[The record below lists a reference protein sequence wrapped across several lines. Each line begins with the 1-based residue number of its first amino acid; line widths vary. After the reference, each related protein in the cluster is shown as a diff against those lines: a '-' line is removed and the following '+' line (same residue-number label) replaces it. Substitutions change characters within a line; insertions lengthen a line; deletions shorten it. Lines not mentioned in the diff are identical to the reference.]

1 MHCAKLKA
9 NKEWDTVPIAIGEN
23 APRDF
28 SLISFETLDDY
39 SLVSFYFIY
48 DLTLPKI
55 VFEYHLQFK

>member
-23 APRDF
+23 APKDF

-39 SLVSFYFIY
+39 SLVSIYYRY
-48 DLTLPKI
+48 DLALIK
-55 VFEYHLQFK
+55 